1 MPAQKTGASEAL
13 KQTGV
18 KEGEAGH
25 LGSCFLFSL
34 SLSLSLFLYVYT
46 VEGCRV
52 LQCYV
57 TGDDMGLQATGFQK
71 RVETV
76 LLKGLT
82 SSPPGFWGVCFGL
95 RGLGFRV

>member
-1 MPAQKTGASEAL
+1 M
-13 KQTGV
+13 GV
-18 KEGEAGH
+18 Y
-25 LGSCFLFSL
+25 FLF

-71 RVETV
+71 RVETAHVFASGV
-76 LLKGLT
+76 LGCL
-82 SSPPGFWGVCFGL
+82 L
-95 RGLGFRV
+95 RALGLGFRAGVEGRI

>member
-25 LGSCFLFSL
+25 LGSLFFVL

-82 SSPPGFWGVCFGL
+82 ASPQGFRGVCFGL
-95 RGLGFRV
+95 WV